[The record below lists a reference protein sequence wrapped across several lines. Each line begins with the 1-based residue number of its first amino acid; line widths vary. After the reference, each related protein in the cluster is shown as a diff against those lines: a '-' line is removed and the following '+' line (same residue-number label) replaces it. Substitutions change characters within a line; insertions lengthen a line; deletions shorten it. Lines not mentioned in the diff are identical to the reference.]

1 MLSTWSES
9 CKSCITRV
17 TGAAFV
23 VCAKFAVFE
32 QDGSEQC
39 SITAVSSNPSTVFKK
54 IHFVAGYAC
63 SKSVVILANCI
74 SNTVNCGRAELIG
87 R

>member
-23 VCAKFAVFE
+23 VCANFAVFE
-32 QDGSEQC
+32 QDGLEHC
-39 SITAVSSNPSTVFKK
+39 SITAVSSNPSTVFCCY
-54 IHFVAGYAC
+54 FG
-63 SKSVVILANCI
+63 
-74 SNTVNCGRAELIG
+74 
-87 R
+87 

>member
-1 MLSTWSES
+1 MLSTWS
-9 CKSCITRV
+9 KLCITRV

-32 QDGSEQC
+32 QDGSEHC

-54 IHFVAGYAC
+54 IHFVAVYAC
-63 SKSVVILANCI
+63 SRCCYLHTQQGKLWQ
-74 SNTVNCGRAELIG
+74 G
-87 R
+87 